1 MNIGIEAKSR
11 EALANQLSRLLADSY
26 FVYQTTHGYHW
37 NVTGPLFTNL
47 HALFMEQYL
56 ELWNAL
62 DGIAERIRILGHYAP
77 YTYCEFRALS
87 KIEEHEGVP
96 SALGMIQNL
105 IKGQE
110 QLIGAAR
117 AIIPIAEKAG
127 DETTLD
133 LVTQRLAIHE
143 KNAWVLRSSLGA

>member
-77 YTYCEFRALS
+77 YTYREFRALS

-96 SALGMIQNL
+96 NALEMIQNL

-110 QLIGAAR
+110 QLIEAAR
-117 AIIPIAEKAG
+117 SIIPIAEKAG

>member
-1 MNIGIEAKSR
+1 MNIGIAAKNR
-11 EALANQLSRLLADSY
+11 EDLAHQLSYLLADSY

-37 NVTGPLFTNL
+37 NVTGPQFRNL

-77 YTYCEFRALS
+77 YTYREFRVLS
-87 KIEEHEGVP
+87 KIIEHDGVP
-96 SALGMIQNL
+96 SALEMIQNL

-110 QLIGAAR
+110 RLIESAR
-117 AIIPIAEKAG
+117 AIIPVAQKAE

-133 LVTQRLAIHE
+133 LVTQRLAVHE